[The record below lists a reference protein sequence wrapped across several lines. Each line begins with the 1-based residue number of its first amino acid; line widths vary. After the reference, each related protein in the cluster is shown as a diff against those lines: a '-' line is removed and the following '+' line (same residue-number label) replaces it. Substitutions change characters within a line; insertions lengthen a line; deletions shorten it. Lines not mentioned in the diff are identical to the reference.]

1 MKLHTCLSIKNSS
14 NCYIFHY
21 VRHKNDCNKENIPQ
35 ALMVKFSSCISLSEG
50 MGGGGMVVL
59 KHVVQ
64 KIWFFG
70 PQKSILSKS
79 LPSILILQFSSKF
92 FPTA

>member
-1 MKLHTCLSIKNSS
+1 MKLHTCLKIKNSS

-21 VRHKNDCNKENIPQ
+21 VRHKNDCNKENPQPGIPQ
-35 ALMVKFSSCISLSEG
+35 ALMAKFSSCISLSEG

-64 KIWFFG
+64 KI
-70 PQKSILSKS
+70 
-79 LPSILILQFSSKF
+79 
-92 FPTA
+92 

>member
-1 MKLHTCLSIKNSS
+1 MLDIKMIVIRRTC
-14 NCYIFHY
+14 HP
-21 VRHKNDCNKENIPQ
+21 RIPQ
-35 ALMVKFSSCISLSEG
+35 AIMAKFSSCISPSEG
-50 MGGGGMVVL
+50 MGGGRDGSFKTSSPKNIV
-59 KHVVQ
+59 
-64 KIWFFG
+64 FG

>member
-1 MKLHTCLSIKNSS
+1 MLDIKMIVIRRTPTLAFNRQSWPNFQVVS
-14 NCYIFHY
+14 AFL
-21 VRHKNDCNKENIPQ
+21 K
-35 ALMVKFSSCISLSEG
+35 G
-50 MGGGGMVVL
+50 WGGGGMVVL

-79 LPSILILQFSSKF
+79 LPPILILQFSSKF